1 MCIKTHLASDMTDK
15 LNINKII
22 ETDVSIFTEAQKS
35 EYRKNVAMATKVL
48 QSKLAEASVH
58 EFDVEGVYKYCSD
71 FINFCFEQGSEPV
84 MPESVKNKKISRK
97 AKPIILKVLLESKHL
112 ARSRKTR
119 VTDLAYS
126 QLLKS
131 STVTELRQYIKL
143 YLAAKQIEEENDD
156 LKEMNKWLGE
166 QISSFSFQD
175 VVFDED
181 EKNRLYEVLE
191 EDDEELAVAM
201 KAHRMKVDMNMSER
215 EIVKVLNVPRTTL
228 QRIVKKFKL
237 VDVNE
242 NQSGPGTG
250 PKHTLCS

>member
-1 MCIKTHLASDMTDK
+1 MTDK

-119 VTDLAYS
+119 ITDLAYS

-143 YLAAKQIEEENDD
+143 YLAAKQIEEENED
-156 LKEMNKWLGE
+156 LKEMNKWL
-166 QISSFSFQD
+166 SSQVQLDILPKYCYGTSAVYQ
-175 VVFDED
+175 VV
-181 EKNRLYEVLE
+181 L
-191 EDDEELAVAM
+191 
-201 KAHRMKVDMNMSER
+201 
-215 EIVKVLNVPRTTL
+215 
-228 QRIVKKFKL
+228 
-237 VDVNE
+237 
-242 NQSGPGTG
+242 G
-250 PKHTLCS
+250 C